1 MGSSPTNKHKHFWRG
16 RLYITPSPAEKSQ
29 TKAVVAVCSAA
40 RKTASRQR
48 LRNQSSLE
56 GGVTAR
62 KR

>member
-16 RLYITPSPAEKSQ
+16 RLYITPSPAEKR
-29 TKAVVAVCSAA
+29 AVVAVCSAA
-40 RKTASRQR
+40 RKTVSRQR